1 MCSLVISSGDAN
13 SYGRLRRRQF
23 TSCEIVLQLLASSQR
38 LMQHSRPDSEQVK
51 LVRLIIG
58 MSGASGVIYGIRL
71 LQVLQQ
77 ESNIETHLIMSDS
90 AKLNIAVETEFSS
103 KDVQMMA
110 DHVHSNKD
118 IGATIASGSFASDG
132 MIIAPCSIKTLSAVA
147 NCYADSLM
155 VRAADVMLKERR
167 RLVLV
172 PRETPLHTGHCEL
185 LLRASQNGA
194 ILAPPMPAHY
204 IKPQSVD
211 DLVDHHVG
219 RVLDLFDIDPGLV
232 KRWQGTRG

>member
-1 MCSLVISSGDAN
+1 
-13 SYGRLRRRQF
+13 
-23 TSCEIVLQLLASSQR
+23 
-38 LMQHSRPDSEQVK
+38 MQHSKPYLEQVNP
-51 LVRLIIG
+51 VQLIIG

-77 ESNIETHLIMSDS
+77 ESNIETHLILSDS
-90 AKLNIAVETEFSS
+90 AKLNIAVETQFSA
-103 KDVQMMA
+103 KAVQAMA

-118 IGATIASGSFASDG
+118 IGATIASGSFKSDG

-147 NCYADSLM
+147 NCYADSLI

-185 LLRASQNGA
+185 LLQASRSGA

-219 RVLDLFDIDPGLV
+219 RVLDLFDIDPGIV
-232 KRWQGTRG
+232 KRWQGTQGNAGNE

>member
-1 MCSLVISSGDAN
+1 
-13 SYGRLRRRQF
+13 
-23 TSCEIVLQLLASSQR
+23 
-38 LMQHSRPDSEQVK
+38 MQHSKPYSEQVNP
-51 LVRLIIG
+51 VQLIIG

-77 ESNIETHLIMSDS
+77 ESNIETHLILSDS
-90 AKLNIAVETEFSS
+90 AKLNIAVETQFST
-103 KDVQMMA
+103 KEVQAMA

-118 IGATIASGSFASDG
+118 IGATIASGSFKSDG

-147 NCYADSLM
+147 NCYADSLI

-185 LLRASQNGA
+185 LLQASRSGA

-219 RVLDLFDIDPGLV
+219 RVLDLFDIDPGIV
-232 KRWQGTRG
+232 KRWQGTQGNAGYE